1 MRIIGNSLPFG
12 GEASSIAFLPR
23 HSPRRDKA
31 GMRQPRDDL
40 LWDRFGLYATG
51 IGGVT
56 NSPDPGL
63 EALHRERHAMGQ
75 AVLDLEARAAA
86 ADHGGLDRDLVAE
99 PGRQQKSRPG
109 LDQRMTG
116 KFVSLEIFDLLHAQ
130 RPLEQYDGGDI
141 EHFEIAGKEN
151 DPGRVAVA
159 PFDPGFAGAGE
170 HGLGVRYQISGSRTR
185 AWQKSSFRR

>member
-1 MRIIGNSLPFG
+1 
-12 GEASSIAFLPR
+12 
-23 HSPRRDKA
+23 
-31 GMRQPRDDL
+31 MRQPRDDL

-63 EALHRERHAMGQ
+63 EALHRERPAMGQ

-86 ADHGGLDRDLVAE
+86 ADHRGLDRDLVAE

-109 LDQRMTG
+109 LDQRVAG
-116 KFVSLEIFDLLHAQ
+116 KFVDLEIVDLLHAQ
-130 RPLEQYDGGDI
+130 RPLEQYYRRNI
-141 EHFEIAGKEN
+141 EKLEVASKEN

-159 PFDPGFAGAGE
+159 PFDADFAGAGE
-170 HGLGVRYQISGSRTR
+170 HARGT
-185 AWQKSSFRR
+185 